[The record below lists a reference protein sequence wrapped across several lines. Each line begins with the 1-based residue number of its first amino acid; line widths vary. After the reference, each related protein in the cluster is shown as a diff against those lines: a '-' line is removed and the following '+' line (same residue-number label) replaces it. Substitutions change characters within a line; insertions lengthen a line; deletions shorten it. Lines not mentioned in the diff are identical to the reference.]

1 MWTVEEAKTQQKK
14 ERNSN
19 ISDGNR
25 ILETIIAQ
33 IQSSSHI
40 QKVRLETTTQ
50 HETVIP
56 KFPGQN
62 HGNISDS
69 STSYISPVFPARILL
84 YDLQSGRHETP
95 VHSKP
100 VQSLKEKLALCCKES
115 GLGKLPHSSMIC
127 SSASSG
133 CAIHPPASIPLPFF
147 TSIACVG
154 HVHCLIRRLRLRLP
168 TLPLSRTISVWRT
181 CKVTNKK
188 KKSTRAQGRALLPR
202 NFLQVT
208 RPNARHLQVAIE
220 LNISPPM
227 ETPLSRY
234 FCWESSARNLGDL
247 KPAFNRILSDFTS
260 QQNWPTSNVNVV
272 IPNVEV
278 KSFSLLPKWSFLKIS
293 SQFQDWCPS
302 MSQYPSFVDL
312 A

>member
-1 MWTVEEAKTQQKK
+1 M
-14 ERNSN
+14 
-19 ISDGNR
+19 
-25 ILETIIAQ
+25 
-33 IQSSSHI
+33 
-40 QKVRLETTTQ
+40 RLETTTQ

-188 KKSTRAQGRALLPR
+188 KSPQEHKGEHSYPAIFSKSQDQTQGTCR
-202 NFLQVT
+202 
-208 RPNARHLQVAIE
+208 
-220 LNISPPM
+220 
-227 ETPLSRY
+227 
-234 FCWESSARNLGDL
+234 
-247 KPAFNRILSDFTS
+247 
-260 QQNWPTSNVNVV
+260 
-272 IPNVEV
+272 
-278 KSFSLLPKWSFLKIS
+278 
-293 SQFQDWCPS
+293 
-302 MSQYPSFVDL
+302 
-312 A
+312 

>member
-188 KKSTRAQGRALLPR
+188 KKVHKSTRASTLTPQFSPSHKTKRKAPAGSYRVEYFPTHGDTPFSILLLRIFCTKPGRP
-202 NFLQVT
+202 
-208 RPNARHLQVAIE
+208 
-220 LNISPPM
+220 
-227 ETPLSRY
+227 ETS
-234 FCWESSARNLGDL
+234 
-247 KPAFNRILSDFTS
+247 I
-260 QQNWPTSNVNVV
+260 Q
-272 IPNVEV
+272 
-278 KSFSLLPKWSFLKIS
+278 
-293 SQFQDWCPS
+293 
-302 MSQYPSFVDL
+302 
-312 A
+312 